1 MGSAAELLSSH
12 TSSFRVDERDL
23 HFQLF
28 NVLAVDKTIL
38 DTPAFR
44 HVDKDMC
51 IKALDVAIGFAREY
65 LGRSHQAADKS
76 GCQRVSSTEVRVPD
90 VYRAVWRQFREI
102 GLCGISAPI
111 ELGGFGT
118 PYVIN
123 QAVYSVLYGADP
135 AFCVYPG
142 FNVGAIYLL
151 KRYGTEQQQRDF
163 CQALATPT
171 MTASMVM
178 SEPEVGSDVGAI
190 RTRAVREEDGRYR
203 IEGNKIFISSGM
215 HDLTDNIVYFVLAR
229 VDGAP
234 QGTQGLSCFIV
245 TKQRLKDD
253 GSPGEFNH
261 VSCGA
266 VEKKMG
272 LRGNATVQLSFGQDG
287 PCYGTL
293 LGGNENMGLSQLM
306 MLMNLA
312 RVATGTYALGIASS
326 AYYAAVDYAGK
337 RVQGASIRSIAAAQA
352 QRLPIIEHLDVK
364 RMLLDMKAK
373 VEGMRSLVLKAALY
387 SSRAMTLQH
396 GSEET
401 RALRRRYEVLADLFT
416 PVVKA
421 YCSDNAWL
429 VCETAIQVHG
439 GYGYISD
446 FPVEQYCRDVK
457 IMSIWE
463 GTNYM
468 QAADLIRSK
477 LSLGKPS
484 RAFTFLKE
492 EVAEAL
498 AATRDY
504 PELAEQ
510 SDLLAEAFAQIERA
524 LSNFGRWLSAGE
536 MEQIYL
542 MATRFLHAFGDV
554 VVGWL
559 LLENAT
565 AALRAMR
572 EGDRQFDADFCNGK
586 LYAMRFFYRNT
597 LTHLSS
603 KLKAI
608 STVDEDFKD
617 IGSQHFARAH

>member
-1 MGSAAELLSSH
+1 MSNAALLSSYR
-12 TSSFRVDERDL
+12 SSFRLDERDI

-38 DTPAFR
+38 ETRAFS
-44 HVDKDMC
+44 HIDKDMC
-51 IKALDVAIGFAREY
+51 IKAIDLSITFAREY
-65 LGRSHQAADKS
+65 LGRSHQAADRS
-76 GCQRVSSTEVRVPD
+76 GCEHISPTEVRVPE
-90 VYRAVWRQFREI
+90 VYQTVWEKFREI

-118 PYVIN
+118 PYIIN
-123 QAVYSVLYGADP
+123 QAVYSVLYGADA

-151 KRYGTEQQQRDF
+151 KKYGTDQQQHDF
-163 CQALATPT
+163 CKALATPT

-178 SEPEVGSDVGAI
+178 SEPEAGSEVGAI
-190 RTRAVREEDGRYR
+190 RSRAIREEDGRYR
-203 IEGNKIFISSGM
+203 IEGNKVFISSGM

-229 VDGAP
+229 VEGAAA
-234 QGTQGLSCFIV
+234 GTQGLSCFIV
-245 TKQRLKDD
+245 TKHRLNED

-261 VSCGA
+261 VTCGS

-272 LRGNATVQLSFGQDG
+272 LRGNATVQLSFGRDG

-293 LGGNENMGLSQLM
+293 LGDTENAGLSQLLL
-306 MLMNLA
+306 LMNLA
-312 RVATGTYALGIASS
+312 RVATGTYALGMAAS
-326 AYYAAVDYAGK
+326 AYYAAVEYAGQ
-337 RVQGASIRSIAAAQA
+337 RVQGTSIRSVAATNAR
-352 QRLPIIEHLDVK
+352 RLPIIEHLDVK

-373 VEGMRSLVLKAALY
+373 VEGMRSLVFKAAHY
-387 SSRAMTLQH
+387 SSLAMSLQ
-396 GSEET
+396 GAQEDS
-401 RALRRRYEVLADLFT
+401 RPLRRRYELLADLFT

-421 YCSDNAWL
+421 YCSDQAWR

-477 LSLGKPS
+477 LSLGKAS
-484 RAFTFLKE
+484 KAFAFLKE
-492 EVAEAL
+492 EIAIFLSADQ
-498 AATRDY
+498 DY
-504 PELAEQ
+504 PQLAGQ
-510 SDLLAEAFAQIERA
+510 FTMLAEAFADIERA
-524 LSNFGRWLSAGE
+524 LSNFGRWLSSGE

-542 MATRFLHAFGDV
+542 MATRFLDAFGDV
-554 VVGWL
+554 IVGWL

-565 AALRAMR
+565 AAVRAMR

-586 LYAMRFFYRNT
+586 LYTVRFFYRNT
-597 LTHLSS
+597 LAHLPS

-608 STVDEDFKD
+608 STIDEDFKD
-617 IGSQHFARAH
+617 LGTQHFPQVH

>member
-1 MGSAAELLSSH
+1 MSHAAFLSAY

-28 NVLAVDKTIL
+28 NVLAVDKTVL

-51 IKALDVAIGFAREY
+51 IKALDVAIGFARDY

-76 GCQRVSSTEVRVPD
+76 GCERVSDTQVRVPE
-90 VYRAVWRQFREI
+90 VYRTVWDQFRDS
-102 GLCGISAPI
+102 GLCGISAPV

-118 PYVIN
+118 PYVVN

-142 FNVGAIYLL
+142 FNVGATYLL
-151 KRYGTEQQQRDF
+151 KKYGTERQQRDF
-163 CQALATPT
+163 SQILVTPN
-171 MTASMVM
+171 MTASMVI
-178 SEPEVGSDVGAI
+178 SEPEAGSDVGAI
-190 RTRAVREEDGRYR
+190 RTRAIREDDGRYR
-203 IEGNKIFISSGM
+203 IEGSKVFVSSGM

-245 TKQRLKDD
+245 TRHRLNED

-261 VSCGA
+261 VTCVA
-266 VEKKMG
+266 LEKKMG
-272 LRGNATVQLSFGQDG
+272 LRGNATVQLAFGQDG

-326 AYYAAVDYAGK
+326 AYYAAVDYAGQ
-337 RVQGASIRSIAAAQA
+337 RVQGASIRSIAAAGA
-352 QRLPIIEHLDVK
+352 PRLPIIEHLDVK

-373 VEGMRSLVLKAALY
+373 VEAMRSLVLKAAHY
-387 SSRAMTLQH
+387 SSLAMTLMH
-396 GSEET
+396 GPEET
-401 RALRRRYEVLADLFT
+401 RPLRRRYELLADLFT

-421 YCSDNAWL
+421 YCSDQAWL

-468 QAADLIRSK
+468 QAADLVRSK
-477 LSLGKPS
+477 LSLGKS
-484 RAFTFLKE
+484 SKAFAYLKE
-492 EVAEAL
+492 EIAQFLAVAPA
-498 AATRDY
+498 Y
-504 PELAEQ
+504 PELVEQ
-510 SDLLAEAFAQIERA
+510 FALLAQALVDVEQA

-542 MATRFLHAFGDV
+542 MATRFLNAFGDV
-554 VVGWL
+554 VVAWL

-565 AALRAMR
+565 AAVRAQR
-572 EGDRQFDADFCNGK
+572 ERDRQFDEDFYNGK

-597 LTHLSS
+597 LAHLPS
-603 KLKAI
+603 KLRAI
-608 STVDEDFKD
+608 ATTDEDFKD
-617 IGSQHFARAH
+617 LGAGHFP